1 VPIHSSPLA
10 LDGQFLDRAAAH
22 ILHRFHDAHDPARL
36 ASLRIIVPN
45 LLLAPAL
52 TQALARAAGGALLL
66 PVIDTLP
73 GTLSLWQAS
82 FSPMPD
88 SRRQLML
95 HSVLR
100 RHRWFDSAALWD
112 VAAELTGLFD
122 ELTEQQLGLPA
133 NEDELAA
140 LLARGYET
148 TASRALAFEAR
159 VAHTLWMAESQGR
172 PSRTA
177 ARLLAAAQW
186 ADHVDHPLC
195 VIAEQPVDSTSPL
208 ARLIERCAM
217 HVDVWV
223 CEPERAASQ
232 APAANALRAAWPERV
247 AAPAE
252 GARARALK
260 LTATDADAAL
270 SSMHFMTA
278 PSLESLAENVVA
290 QVSQWVDEG
299 RHSIALI
306 AADRIAAR
314 RTRALL
320 ERRQIL
326 VEDETGW
333 KLSTTRAAACVDA
346 WLEVL
351 STDGYHRAVVDLI
364 KSPFVFADLD
374 MAERGRGILQIE
386 RQLARAGITSGLD
399 ALMRVLLAQD
409 ADSGVRMVERI
420 QAARRAMPSRGSL
433 PIATWLKHLQE
444 ALVLLGADEALRTDM
459 AGAQWGEW
467 HRARS
472 EELAADEERFDLSA
486 WRIWFNR
493 EMDAALFR
501 DRSIDSPV
509 VMTHL
514 AATRLRAF
522 DAAIVIGA
530 DTEHLRTPRP
540 PAWLAHEGVRR
551 ELGLPGQ
558 EAERQRLR
566 EDLAGLVLC
575 SGQTIFA
582 WQSAQRDEHILP
594 ASDIELLMI
603 TLSLA
608 TGTSVTTSA
617 LPGAVA
623 HIDNHPTH
631 MPMPSIPEGK
641 VPGRLSASGLR
652 SLLACPYQY
661 FARYVLALEEV
672 DEVREALEKRDFGE
686 FVHAILQ
693 NFHGEYPRLL
703 AHDESVLI
711 DALARHSHAVFEP
724 LLAESFLNHAWL
736 ARWLPHLADY
746 ITWAREREQAGWLF
760 TASESEQTF
769 EFPLL
774 GSLPNL
780 LLYGRIDRVDT
791 RGNALAVLDYK
802 TRARTDLKRQAADP
816 DDVQLAF
823 YTLLEG
829 ETVEEAAYV
838 ALDDDLVA
846 TVPLDAPHE
855 AAEQLADRIGT
866 LFGELHDGA
875 GMPAN
880 GHIGSVCGYCA
891 MRGLCRKDWH
901 E

>member
-1 VPIHSSPLA
+1 MPIQYSRLA
-10 LDGQFLDRAAAH
+10 LDGQFLDRAAAQ
-22 ILHRFHDAHDPARL
+22 ILQRFHDPLDPARL

-45 LLLAPAL
+45 LLLAPPL
-52 TQALARAAGGALLL
+52 TRALARSAGDALLL

-73 GTLSLWQAS
+73 GALSLWQAG
-82 FSPMPD
+82 FSPLPD

-100 RHRWFDSAALWD
+100 RNRWFDSAALWD

-122 ELTEQQLGLPA
+122 ELTEQQLALPA
-133 NEDELAA
+133 DEEELAA
-140 LLARGYET
+140 MLARGYEMR
-148 TASRALAFEAR
+148 ASQALAFEAR

-186 ADHVDHPLC
+186 ADDLVHPLC
-195 VIAEQPVDSTSPL
+195 VIAEQAVGESGPL
-208 ARLIERCAM
+208 ARLIERCAS
-217 HVDVWV
+217 HTDVWV
-223 CEPERAASQ
+223 CEPDRATSQ
-232 APAANALRAAWPERV
+232 APTAAALMTAWPLP
-247 AAPAE
+247 AAP
-252 GARARALK
+252 GAGVRARALGM
-260 LTATDADAAL
+260 APDDAARAL
-270 SSMHFMTA
+270 SSLRFMTA
-278 PSLESLAENVVA
+278 ASLEALAEGVVE
-290 QVSQWVDEG
+290 QVCQWLDEG
-299 RHSIALI
+299 RQSIALI
-306 AADRIAAR
+306 AADRLAAR

-346 WLEVL
+346 WIEVL

-399 ALMRVLLAQD
+399 ALLRALQAHGAASG
-409 ADSGVRMVERI
+409 ADLIERL
-420 QAARRAMPSRGSL
+420 QAARRVMPPRGSL
-433 PIATWLKHLQE
+433 PIHAWLAHLHE
-444 ALVLLGADEALRTDM
+444 ALGALGASESLRADV
-459 AGAQWGEW
+459 AGAQWWEW

-472 EELAADEERFDLSA
+472 EELAGDDERFDLTA

-501 DRSIDSPV
+501 DRGIESPI

-530 DTEHLRTPRP
+530 DTEHLRP
-540 PAWLAHEGVRR
+540 PQPSAWLAHEGVRR

-558 EAERQRLR
+558 DAERQRLR

-575 SGQTIFA
+575 SGQTMLA

-594 ASDIELLMI
+594 APDVELLM
-603 TLSLA
+603 TALTLA
-608 TGTSVTTSA
+608 TGRPVASSA
-617 LPGAVA
+617 QPAPTAVA
-623 HIDNHPTH
+623 DSVPTR
-631 MPMPSIPEGK
+631 MPMPAVPTGK
-641 VPGRLSASGLR
+641 VPARLSASGLR

-661 FARYVLALEEV
+661 FARYVLGLEEV

-686 FVHAILQ
+686 FVHRILQ

-703 AHDESVLI
+703 THDETTLV
-711 DALARHSHAVFEP
+711 DALARHSVAVFEP

-736 ARWLPHLADY
+736 ARWQPHLADY
-746 ITWAREREQAGWLF
+746 VVWAREREQAGWLF
-760 TASESEQTF
+760 ATSESERSF

-774 GSLPNL
+774 GGLPDL
-780 LLYGRIDRVDT
+780 QLYGRIDRVDT
-791 RGNALAVLDYK
+791 RGEALAVLDYK
-802 TRARTDLKRQAADP
+802 TRTRTDLKRQAADP

-829 ETVEEAAYV
+829 EQVEEAAYV

-855 AAEQLADRIGT
+855 AAEQLAERIGT
-866 LFGELHDGA
+866 LFADLHRGA

-880 GHIGSVCGYCA
+880 GHVNAVCGYCA